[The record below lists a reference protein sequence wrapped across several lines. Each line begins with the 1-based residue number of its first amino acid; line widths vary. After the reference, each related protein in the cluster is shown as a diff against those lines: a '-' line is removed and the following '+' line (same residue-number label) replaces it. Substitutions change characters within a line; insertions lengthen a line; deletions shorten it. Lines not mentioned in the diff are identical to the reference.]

1 MLLVKRNVRE
11 KDHVRITRVTLKR
24 KKTLS
29 AYERVLYQLTVC
41 FQLQRRRSTLKFGY
55 ACLTL
60 KEGPKVK
67 SDHIKRFQAHHF
79 LYVGIPSQT
88 SRTNNK

>member
-1 MLLVKRNVRE
+1 MLLGKRNFRE
-11 KDHVRITRVTLKR
+11 KDHVMITRVTLKR

-41 FQLQRRRSTLKFGY
+41 FQLQRRSTLKFGY

-60 KEGPKVK
+60 KERPKVK
-67 SDHIKRFQAHHF
+67 SDHIQRF
-79 LYVGIPSQT
+79 
-88 SRTNNK
+88 

>member
-1 MLLVKRNVRE
+1 M
-11 KDHVRITRVTLKR
+11 

-60 KEGPKVK
+60 KERPKVK

-88 SRTNNK
+88 SRTNNKWVISTLKFLSSLDLEGEA